1 MLNHSSCFGIDINGF
16 KYFVLNCRAGSSDY
30 LLEVFHASAVDSYVT
45 AKPMYKYQ
53 TILDVDLTD
62 RYYSSMGRSG
72 FKFYWVS
79 PEPNFPADYKLAG
92 ELFLH
97 NSVKARFKDE
107 KYLYYATSEALHR
120 IEIVEKEPFASC
132 SS

>member
-1 MLNHSSCFGIDINGF
+1 
-16 KYFVLNCRAGSSDY
+16 
-30 LLEVFHASAVDSYVT
+30 
-45 AKPMYKYQ
+45 MYKYQ